1 MIKNDQTYKK
11 HVETLCDMQKETAT
25 MYMHSNRVGSIVTTV
40 LAVISV
46 LFLPVLGSMGV
57 YWWGIVIAAVLAAL
71 FILFAVVYFKRS
83 SRYRK
88 ILAFFAI
95 ARAGRS
101 EKTEILCESVT
112 PILIDTTPTSTRW
125 HRHEPSHVIAVS
137 LKSAEGKAY
146 FYVIPSPLPYSTDT
160 VDTIR
165 VELERQRLLLTCY
178 AETDLVQFIDG
189 VSPTD

>member
-11 HVETLCDMQKETAT
+11 HVETLCDMQKETAA
-25 MYMHSNRVGSIVTTV
+25 MYMHSTRVGGIAVTAFAIIPLFSLF
-40 LAVISV
+40 LAVALKEIV
-46 LFLPVLGSMGV
+46 L
-57 YWWGIVIAAVLAAL
+57 IVISACLFALVALIAVLL
-71 FILFAVVYFKRS
+71 FKSS

-88 ILAFFAI
+88 ILASFAI

-112 PILIDTTPTSTRW
+112 PIFIDTTPSGTRR
-125 HRHEPSHVIAVS
+125 HRYEPSHVIAVS
-137 LKSAEGKAY
+137 LKSEEGKEY
-146 FYVIPSPLPYSTDT
+146 FYVTPSPLPYSTDT

-178 AETDLVQFIDG
+178 AETALVQFIDG
-189 VSPTD
+189 VSPTA